1 MSAGPFGDITGVA
14 VDVGGTKIAVA
25 RYAEGCQIARAQ
37 VHTRADEDMSG
48 LLASIE
54 ALFEDVRYRRG
65 EPLGFAMTGR
75 ISEDGTWS
83 AVNAGTLPQ
92 IQGAALGA
100 ALEDRFGSLVSLRN
114 DAASAALAEVRF
126 GAGQGSRAFAY
137 LTVSTGI
144 GGGIVL
150 DGQPLA
156 SPDGLAGHIGFL
168 SSPHSD
174 RPCGSGRQRT
184 VESVA
189 GGRAIA
195 AAAEELTGKEL
206 DARAVFEGWQREDA
220 WAAEIVD
227 PAAAA
232 IACLCSDLRLAFGL
246 DRIALGG
253 SIGFA
258 PGFREAIVAR
268 VANEPDLFRVPVVSA
283 EIGGD
288 SALVGALTT

>member
-1 MSAGPFGDITGVA
+1 MSVGPFGDIAGVA

-25 RYAEGCQIARAQ
+25 RYAEGRQIDRMQ
-37 VHTRADEDMSG
+37 IHTPADEDMCG

-54 ALFEDVRYRRG
+54 AMLGEVKYQPG

-75 ISEDGTWS
+75 IGGDGTWS
-83 AVNAGTLPQ
+83 AVNAGTLPN
-92 IQGAALGA
+92 IQGAALGP
-100 ALEDRFGSLVSLRN
+100 ALERRFGTLVSLRN

-144 GGGIVL
+144 GGGLVL
-150 DGQPLA
+150 DGQPLV

-168 SSPHSD
+168 SSPYSD

-195 AAAEELTGKEL
+195 AAVEELTGKEL
-206 DARAVFEGWQREDA
+206 DARGVFEGWQRGDA

-227 PAAAA
+227 QAAAA
-232 IACLCSDLRLAFGL
+232 IACLCSDLRLVFGL

-268 VANEPDLFRVPVVSA
+268 IADEPDLFRVPVVSA
-283 EIGGD
+283 HIGGD
-288 SALVGALTT
+288 SALVGALTP